1 MGDNIKYLK
10 IFDRSKESEKRK
22 NKRTENLLGQIE
34 IKQMVKLNS
43 VPTIKCQWTK
53 HSCLKAQ
60 VFRMFS
66 DILLKL
72 INLNKLGDLTI

>member
-34 IKQMVKLNS
+34 IK
-43 VPTIKCQWTK
+43 
-53 HSCLKAQ
+53 
-60 VFRMFS
+60 
-66 DILLKL
+66 
-72 INLNKLGDLTI
+72 

>member
-10 IFDRSKESEKRK
+10 IFDCSKESEKRK

-34 IKQMVKLNS
+34 IKYMVKLNS
-43 VPTIKCQWTK
+43 VPTIKCKWTK
-53 HSCLKAQ
+53 HSCLKAS

-66 DILLKL
+66 DILLTL
-72 INLNKLGDLTI
+72 IKLNKLEDLTI